1 MEGPRYSVLVVED
14 DPSLR
19 LLARVNLELEGF
31 QVREAAALAQ
41 ARAALAEARPD
52 VVFLDVHLGGEQ
64 SDELLDELAAA
75 GVPVVLVTGSAD
87 AASYRDRASEVLG
100 KPYAPE
106 ALIEA
111 ARRLAVG

>member
-1 MEGPRYSVLVVED
+1 MEGPRHSVLVVED

-31 QVREAAALAQ
+31 VVREAATLAQ
-41 ARAALAEARPD
+41 ARVALVEARPD

-64 SDELLDELAAA
+64 SDELLDEFAAD

-87 AASYRDRASEVLG
+87 ADSYRDRVSEVLG

-106 ALIEA
+106 ALIDA
-111 ARRLAVG
+111 ARRLVVG